1 MEMTIE
7 YQNGIY
13 TGEVKD
19 GLPHGN
25 GTLKI
30 DDSETFVGSWKEG
43 KRHGAGHHSR
53 ISRHDYDGL
62 ETALV
67 YHQYGIWT
75 DDVLSGVV
83 WEYRYEEDMS
93 EKTTESCI
101 FQDEYGLVLLG
112 IDRKGK
118 LIGKFE
124 PTKVSDCIEVL
135 NHFLCVDHIIDHT
148 MDPID
153 IKLIRRLHYLLM
165 YGSVDARLKRVSPG
179 EFRTAM
185 LEQKNRTA
193 VPASEISD
201 ALKEIIG
208 EYESI
213 QRPELM
219 DILNLHV
226 QFEKIAPFRDGNGR
240 VGRLLIFK
248 ECLRYGIAPFI
259 LHDKKRSIYLEGIK
273 KWDNFKTRKTLL
285 DLASDEQED
294 FAKIVA
300 LCKVKAYT
308 PYYQLEN
315 DMQVIE

>member
-1 MEMTIE
+1 MNYLSAKEIAEIWNISPQMVRRLCIE
-7 YQNGIY
+7 GRV
-13 TGEVKD
+13 TGAALTDRGWIIPDFAEKPEKQEGPIERPVPEFAKRVQSQKKNKKNYH
-19 GLPHGN
+19 GLYDAIQIN
-25 GTLKI
+25 LTY
-30 DDSETFVGSWKEG
+30 SS
-43 KRHGAGHHSR
+43 SR
-53 ISRHDYDGL
+53 MASNRLTRDQVEH
-62 ETALV
+62 
-67 YHQYGIWT
+67 
-75 DDVLSGVV
+75 
-83 WEYRYEEDMS
+83 
-93 EKTTESCI
+93 I
-101 FQDEYGLVLLG
+101 F
-112 IDRKGK
+112 RKGK